1 MLCRVLAVAE
11 AGTFA
16 AGQGRALYAQV
27 GGGVGGSGG
36 EVGLER
42 QLKAVLSVLLFC
54 EVQPLH
60 LRVWGVQ
67 CTVQFVGC
75 MEWGAGCGVLGVGC
89 AVWAAGC
96 RV

>member
-42 QLKAVLSVLLFC
+42 QLKAVLSVLLCC

-60 LRVWGVQ
+60 FRVPGVECGVQ
-67 CTVQFVGC
+67 VV
-75 MEWGAGCGVLGVGC
+75 
-89 AVWAAGC
+89 GC
-96 RV
+96 RVQGVR